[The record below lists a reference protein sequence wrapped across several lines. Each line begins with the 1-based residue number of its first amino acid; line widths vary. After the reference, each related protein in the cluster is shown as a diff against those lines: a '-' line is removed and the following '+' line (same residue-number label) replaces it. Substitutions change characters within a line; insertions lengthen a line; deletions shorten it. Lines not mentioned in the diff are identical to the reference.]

1 MKILKYILY
10 IILALVILFFAMG
23 FMMPSVSYGHEIS
36 VDKPLKET
44 WAVTQDDSKYN
55 QWLEGF
61 QSMELLEGEKFK
73 EGSKYKVV
81 VNPGDGQPEF
91 EMIETL
97 IAFNEF
103 ENVKMH
109 FDSEFMDFD
118 QIMTFSEADGKTSV
132 KTDSKVIAKNFMMRS
147 LFAIMET
154 FGGTFTAQEKKNIE
168 ALKKVIN
175 ENTTDYY
182 PAPPVMEVDESS
194 EESGSQ

>member
-1 MKILKYILY
+1 ML
-10 IILALVILFFAMG
+10 G
-23 FMMPSVSYGHEIS
+23 G
-36 VDKPLKET
+36 
-44 WAVTQDDSKYN
+44 VTQDDSKYK

-81 VNPGDGQPEF
+81 VNPGDGRPEF

-97 IAFNEF
+97 VAFNEF

-118 QIMTFSEADGKTSV
+118 QIMTFSESDGKTTV

-168 ALKKVIN
+168 ALKKVVN

-182 PAPPVMEVDESS
+182 PAPPVMEVDDSS